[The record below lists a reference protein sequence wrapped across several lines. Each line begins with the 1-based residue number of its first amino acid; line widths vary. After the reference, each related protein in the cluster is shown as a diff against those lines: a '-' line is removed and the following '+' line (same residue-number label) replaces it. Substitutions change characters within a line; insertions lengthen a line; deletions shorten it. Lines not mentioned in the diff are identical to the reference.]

1 MKKRKFIFLGA
12 ILAVVLL
19 VGATSCTAADLKSL
33 EGILQN
39 VDSASG
45 NVTVTLKDGTTATF
59 NLSDINVDTI
69 RQALGDASLDT
80 GDNVTLEKGRNGEVK
95 GLEVLNAEVQG
106 IIQSLGTD
114 NITITTNVT
123 GNKNNGDI
131 TLQVTRDTVI
141 RGGGKDK
148 PVFTD
153 LKLGQRIVVKYD
165 VSTLKALT
173 ITLDANGQ
181 IQDNHNNNGQNQGN
195 QNNNGKGQGNQ
206 NIQGKMGHN

>member
-1 MKKRKFIFLGA
+1 
-12 ILAVVLL
+12 
-19 VGATSCTAADLKSL
+19 
-33 EGILQN
+33 
-39 VDSASG
+39 
-45 NVTVTLKDGTTATF
+45 
-59 NLSDINVDTI
+59 VDTI

-80 GDNVTLEKGRNGEVK
+80 GDNVTIKQGRNGAVK
-95 GLEVLNAEVQG
+95 GLEVRNAEVQG
-106 IIQSLGTD
+106 IIKSLGTD
-114 NITITTNVT
+114 NITITANVT
-123 GNKNNGDI
+123 GNKSMGDI

-153 LKLGQRIVVKYD
+153 LKVGQRIVVKYD

-181 IQDNHNNNGQNQGN
+181 IQDNHNNNGDNGTIKGN
-195 QNNNGKGQGNQ
+195 QNNNGKNQGNQ